1 MPTLR
6 SELDDLLNV
15 ARESNKQLSGYMANP
30 ELNFPEIE
38 PEDELNENESYLL
51 CGHCDGLGCYY
62 CRNTGVMHWPFHD
75 TLSEE
80 GDRDEIK

>member
-1 MPTLR
+1 MLNLR

-38 PEDELNENESYLL
+38 PDDDFYDWFDSY
-51 CGHCDGLGCYY
+51 DALG
-62 CRNTGVMHWPFHD
+62 
-75 TLSEE
+75 EE
-80 GDRDEIK
+80 AARDEI